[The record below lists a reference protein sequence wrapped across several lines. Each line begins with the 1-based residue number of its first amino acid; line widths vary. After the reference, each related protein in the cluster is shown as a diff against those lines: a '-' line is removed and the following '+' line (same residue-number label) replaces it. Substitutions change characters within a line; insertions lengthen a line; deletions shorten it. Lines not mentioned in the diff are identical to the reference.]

1 MKTSFLLLFIVFS
14 VSAFAQEQTLFDIKD
29 VEHGG
34 YGAFVVKFCSVNN
47 EFGVL
52 VGGRGGW
59 IIDHTFAIGGA
70 GYGLANNVHSRV
82 TGPLGERF
90 VNFGYGG
97 LDLEYILDSDDL
109 MHLSFHSLVGG
120 GAAGFRRGWD
130 GNMNF
135 NTDNHMN
142 DVFFVIEPG
151 VNIDLNVT
159 AWFRTSFGMSYRY
172 VSGVSTEATTNNDLT
187 GLSAMLT
194 FRFGK
199 F

>member
-1 MKTSFLLLFIVFS
+1 MKTSFLFLVIVFS

-82 TGPLGERF
+82 AGPLGERC

-97 LDLEYILDSDDL
+97 LALEYILDS
-109 MHLSFHSLVGG
+109 
-120 GAAGFRRGWD
+120 
-130 GNMNF
+130 
-135 NTDNHMN
+135 
-142 DVFFVIEPG
+142 
-151 VNIDLNVT
+151 
-159 AWFRTSFGMSYRY
+159 
-172 VSGVSTEATTNNDLT
+172 
-187 GLSAMLT
+187 
-194 FRFGK
+194 
-199 F
+199 

>member
-1 MKTSFLLLFIVFS
+1 MKSIILFLVIVFS
-14 VSAFAQEQTLFDIKD
+14 VSAFAQEQTLFDIKE

-34 YGAFVVKFCSVNN
+34 YGAFVMKFCSVNN

-82 TGPLGERF
+82 VGPWGERF

-97 LDLEYILDSDDL
+97 LDLEYIVNSDDL
-109 MHLSFHSLVGG
+109 VHLSIHSLVGA
-120 GAAGFRRGWD
+120 GAVGFRGSWE
-130 GNMNF
+130 GNQNF
-135 NTDNHMN
+135 GMDNRMG
-142 DVFFVIEPG
+142 DVFFVLEPG

-159 AWFRTSFGMSYRY
+159 KWFRTSLGMSYRY
-172 VSGVSTEATTNNDLT
+172 LSGVSSESTTNTDLQ
-187 GLSAMLT
+187 GPSAMLSYP
-194 FRFGK
+194 FGK
-199 F
+199 Y